1 DFMVNMSDIKTI
13 FSNIGRNDIDENVDD
28 LFEKKI
34 MDSIAIMD
42 LVGAIEDFYG
52 IEIDFD
58 YLEYDNFK
66 NLFTIQNMI
75 ESILSNE

>member
-1 DFMVNMSDIKTI
+1 MSDIKTI

>member
-1 DFMVNMSDIKTI
+1 MVNMSDIKTI